1 MLAFVRHAVACG
13 AMSGLLLCAVCGA
26 DIKSAQSAYE
36 QRDYQKALKQLRP
49 LAQKGGPAAQRYLGQ
64 MYRLG
69 HGVARNPDIAIEWL
83 KRSAGGGDPSAQ
95 AALGSIFLDRKM
107 YRESAAYYAQAARQG
122 HSEAQLQLG
131 HSYALG

>member
-1 MLAFVRHAVACG
+1 I
-13 AMSGLLLCAVCGA
+13 LCAAYGA

-36 QRDYQKALKQLRP
+36 QRDYQKALKQFRP
-49 LAQKGGPAAQRYLGQ
+49 LAQKGDPIAERYLGV

-69 HGVARNPDIAIEWL
+69 YGVARNPDIAIEWF
-83 KRSAGGGDPSAQ
+83 KRSAGAGDPFAQ

-107 YRESAAYYAQAARQG
+107 YQESAAYYAQAAKQG

-131 HSYALG
+131 YSYALGQGVQSS